1 MVNKLRL
8 LLIFSLSATLVGCAG
23 LISQMRLNQLNQQLL
38 TAAQSGQWAQV
49 QSLIKEGANIN
60 AQNAQGQTALYWA
73 ADKGSAETVK
83 FLVGHGA
90 NVNLA
95 DQNGQ
100 TPLDRAALRSFLDIV
115 RYLVQNGAS
124 ANN

>member
-1 MVNKLRL
+1 MTNKLSFL
-8 LLIFSLSATLVGCAG
+8 VILGLFAALSGCAG
-23 LISQMRLNQLNQQLL
+23 FLSQARLNQLNQQFL
-38 TAAQSGQWAQV
+38 TAAQSGQWAEV

-73 ADKGSAETVK
+73 ADKGSEETVK

-95 DQNGQ
+95 DQDGQ
-100 TPLDRAALRSFLDIV
+100 TPLDRAALRSFLDIGEFLV
-115 RYLVQNGAS
+115 RNGAS